1 MTRSKAITRFAA
13 IAAVAAC
20 AMTVSHVLG
29 AQVAGRRGGVADSLR
44 LDLAGARGLAMRANP
59 ELRAARLDTTIARGE
74 LRQASV
80 LLQSNP
86 SADVL
91 TRGLGAEVGV
101 SQEIEVAGQR
111 AARREAGTANVERA
125 RAGVIDATR
134 TTIGEVDRS
143 FYRLVAVRQQSTL
156 ADSVVA
162 LNRRL
167 ADAAARQLEAGEISQ
182 LEYNLA
188 TVEYGR
194 SRARALAARREQETA
209 ASELRRLLG
218 VAADTPIA
226 TIIDLPAPADS
237 TRRAASRGE
246 LSRRESR
253 VGPFDTIA
261 LDSVSVDSL
270 TRLALERRPDLQ
282 ERAAAASRA
291 RAQASLARREA
302 FPNLLL
308 RASSERLEGSENRV
322 LRPGLGI
329 TLPSFNLNRGEV
341 QARRADAEQADLE
354 REALVARIRIDV
366 RRALVAYRSAASEA
380 DVLDQTVLIPA
391 RENRRL
397 LEIAYRAGKVGL
409 PELLLI
415 RNQVS
420 DAEQEYWEAWLAQR
434 VALADLDEITAANVS
449 GAIRPTR

>member
-1 MTRSKAITRFAA
+1 MDGGAIRLPT
-13 IAAVAAC
+13 IAQVAAC
-20 AMTVSHVLG
+20 LITISHALS
-29 AQVAGRRGGVADSLR
+29 AQSDSRRGGIADSLR
-44 LDLAGARGLAMRANP
+44 LDLAGARALAMRANP

-91 TRGLGAEVGV
+91 TRGLGAEVGL

-111 AARREAGTANVERA
+111 GARRAAGIANVERA
-125 RAGVIDATR
+125 RAGVIDAMR

-143 FYRLVAVRQQSTL
+143 FYRLIAVGQQRTL

-162 LNRRL
+162 LNARL
-167 ADAAARQLEAGEISQ
+167 ADAAARQLKAGDISQ

-194 SRARALAARREQETA
+194 SRARALASRREQENA
-209 ASELRRLLG
+209 ASDLRRLLG
-218 VAADTPIA
+218 VGAEVPVAPIV
-226 TIIDLPAPADS
+226 DLPARADTIRS
-237 TRRAASRGE
+237 SQVRRDSPAASLDNIAPDS
-246 LSRRESR
+246 LS
-253 VGPFDTIA
+253 I
-261 LDSVSVDSL
+261 DSL
-270 TRLALERRPDLQ
+270 TRLALDRRPDLQ
-282 ERAAAASRA
+282 ERAAAVTRA

-308 RASSERLEGSENRV
+308 RASSERLEGSDNRV
-322 LRPGLGI
+322 LRPGFGI
-329 TLPSFNLNRGEV
+329 TLPAFNLNRGEV
-341 QARRADAEQADLE
+341 QARRAEAEQADLD

-420 DAEQEYWEAWLAQR
+420 DAEREYWEAWLAQR
-434 VALADLDEITAANVS
+434 VALADLDEITAANVA
-449 GAIRPTR
+449 GLIRATP